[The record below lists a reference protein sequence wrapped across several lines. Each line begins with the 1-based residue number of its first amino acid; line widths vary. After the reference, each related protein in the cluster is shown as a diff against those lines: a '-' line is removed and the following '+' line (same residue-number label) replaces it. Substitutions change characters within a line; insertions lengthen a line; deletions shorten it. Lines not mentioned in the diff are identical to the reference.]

1 MDDLVDLA
9 TKKALITKQA
19 CFSQLT
25 DEEATELA
33 GLLAEKQY
41 SAGDTIVTE
50 GDPVDSVF
58 FIVNGTADV
67 RHITFKDNKQHVES
81 VAKLREENAIGLN
94 ETGFYSLSGRR
105 TATVVADT
113 DMLLLH
119 LRIPAFHGFAL
130 AHSHVS
136 ELMRRYTA
144 TIQS

>member
-1 MDDLVDLA
+1 MDDLVDLT
-9 TKKALITKQA
+9 TKKSLIKNQA
-19 CFSQLT
+19 CFAQLT

-33 GLLAEKQY
+33 GILAEKRF

-50 GDPVDSVF
+50 GDPVDSVY
-58 FIVNGTADV
+58 FIVSGTADV
-67 RHITFKDNKQHVES
+67 RHVTIKDNQPQVES
-81 VAKLREENAIGLN
+81 VAKLSEEDAIGLN

-105 TATVVADT
+105 TATVVAAT

-144 TIQS
+144 TIPS